1 MVRNIILV
9 LCNSTTTGITIT
21 INRAAAFDITGHKTS
36 AVIFRFVC
44 NNARQESSKFY
55 GDLRNASSLELA
67 KYHCI
72 NCHCS
77 ADLHTVGDPLEM

>member
-9 LCNSTTTGITIT
+9 LGNSTTTGITNI
-21 INRAAAFDITGHKTS
+21 INRAAAFDVTGH
-36 AVIFRFVC
+36 AGFVC

-67 KYHCI
+67 KYHFI

-77 ADLHTVGDPLEM
+77 AYLHTIGDPLEM